1 MATKRSKRAAKTS
14 AAKSKRRGTARA
26 APTQAKPRGVIN
38 AWEQDPGDGAQPSGG
53 QVIQRPVPV
62 LREQPLS
69 IRIVNPASAPEAKP
83 HSPGTADFR
92 YWTAAEALRRGAD
105 FWGALLP
112 GTSWEVGSILPVDL
126 DFGIDLN
133 AFYDRQGLKFFH
145 GSAAGRTVF
154 SGESPDVVC
163 HELGHAVLDSFKP
176 QLFDAASIEVAAFHE
191 SFGDMSAILSALQLP
206 SLREGVLAETGGVL
220 HRASRLSRLAEQLG
234 WAIRQSVPSAVEADC
249 LRNAVNIFFYRDPD
263 TLPTT
268 APATALSSEPHSFS
282 RVFTGAFFEGLAGM
296 LAMKGTKNEAAL
308 LEVSQDIAVILVEGI
323 RAASVVPTFFSQVA
337 ATMLGVAA
345 TQFSAQGYEVPLRSG
360 FVRHGILAPSM
371 AVAATHAPV
380 RAAAVAARTE
390 STTLPRLQLSVA
402 EYGLGVPSIVVYA
415 AAEPKACRLPAR
427 RLRSGRR
434 PRQARIKP
442 PSPSS
447 KICCGGGD

>member
-1 MATKRSKRAAKTS
+1 MAKKRSKRAAKTS
-14 AAKSKRRGTARA
+14 AAKSKRRGKARA
-26 APTQAKPRGVIN
+26 AATEAKPKGVIN

-62 LREQPLS
+62 LREQPFS

-92 YWTAAEALRRGAD
+92 YWTAAEGLRRGAD

-163 HELGHAVLDSFKP
+163 HELGHAILDSFKP

-249 LRNAVNIFFYRDPD
+249 LRNAVNTFFYRDPD
-263 TLPTT
+263 TLPTM

-296 LAMKGTKNEAAL
+296 LALKDTKNEAAL

-323 RAASVVPTFFSQVA
+323 RGASVVPTFFSQVA

-371 AVAATHAPV
+371 AVAATQAPV
-380 RAAAVAARTE
+380 RAAAVAASTE

-415 AAEPKACRLPAR
+415 AAEPKRL
-427 RLRSGRR
+427 
-434 PRQARIKP
+434 QAA
-442 PSPSS
+442 
-447 KICCGGGD
+447 GAA